1 MKRFYRMFTC
11 FVLVLLFGPFPA
23 TGQQEPGGLYLTGK
37 ITTEQGSVNGA
48 TIRMTRNG
56 QPMKDYQVLPDG
68 KFDLRFEFNND
79 YVLVF
84 QRSDNFPQKI
94 VITTHVPAEV
104 LRRDRKFPPFPVD
117 VNLFTEIK
125 GVDRTFAD
133 NAIMKIYYSPSVD
146 NFIPELY
153 YNNAQIKRLIDQAIW
168 QSQNVRRE
176 ADLLKKLSAAE
187 LAELK
192 KEYDE
197 LLKKAGTEFD
207 RGEYIAS
214 LGDYKSA
221 SRIFPTEQYPKDR
234 IAEINDL
241 IAILGLQAELDKQN
255 AEKYNGYI
263 READRQFG
271 LKSWPGAREN
281 YLQALFVK
289 PGDSY
294 ATGRLTEIEQAVA
307 LEEKAL
313 QDEENAR
320 REAERQAQ
328 MLADLEKQYG
338 EALSLADQA
347 FTRQEYPQA
356 ITGYRN
362 ALRIKP
368 GESYPTSRIT
378 EAETIMA
385 ELAAAR
391 KAYDNAISE
400 GDKAFRQQNYRQAR
414 KAFEE
419 AQKAMSNEPYPA
431 RMLEKIDAIDEELLR
446 LAEEKSKEEAR
457 KAAEELAARMAA
469 EAEKLRLAE
478 EQTRREQEEQARL
491 LAEQA
496 LRDQQYESTIRD
508 ADRLATENLLVEAVG
523 KFRAAL
529 EIKPRESY
537 PIQRIEEIRGI
548 IARQNETRKAFEAA
562 VALGDQEFKKQNYGP
577 ARKAFQEAL
586 NHLPGET
593 YPEEMISRITSL
605 EAEQM
610 AAEAEK
616 ARLAAEKAAREEAAR
631 LAAEAE
637 KQRIAEEQARAE
649 AERLARL
656 EAERQAAEAEKVR
669 LAAEKAA
676 REEAARLAAEAE
688 KQRIAEE
695 QARVEAE
702 RLARLEA
709 ERQAAEAEK
718 ARLAAE
724 KAAREEAA
732 RLAAE
737 AEKQRIAEEQAR
749 VEAERL
755 ARLEAERQ
763 AAEAEKARLAA
774 EKAAREEAARLAA
787 EAELEKRYADA
798 VAAGDKFFNE
808 KQYSPAI
815 GQYRAALREKP
826 QETYPRQRIAE
837 SETLLANLAAAQ
849 KAYEEAIA
857 DGDREF
863 RRQQYS
869 AAREAFLRAQQAKSG
884 EGYPGEMIARIDA
897 LLAEQAR
904 AAEEQARVEAEKQRI
919 AEEQARAEAERL
931 ARLEAERQAAEAEK
945 ARLAAEKAAR
955 EEAARLAAEAELEK
969 RYADAVAAGDKFFN
983 EKQYSPAIGQ
993 YRAALREKPQETY
1006 PRQRIAESET
1016 LLANLAAAQKAYE
1029 EAIAD
1034 GDREF
1039 RRQQYSAAREA
1050 FLRAQQ
1056 AKSGEGYPGEMI
1068 ARIDALLAEQARAA
1082 EEQARVE
1089 AEKQRIAEE
1098 QARAEAER
1106 LARLEAER
1114 QAAEAEKARL
1124 AAQKEAESAARTK
1137 IMSDETEALY
1147 AGIIATADQAFT
1159 EKEYNVSRAW
1169 YYKALEVKPGEAY
1182 PTGRITE
1189 INMILGSQQM
1199 SQREREFQGYID
1211 KGDEAFRAGEMAVA
1225 RGWYNRSLS
1234 IRPDDEYARAQ
1245 IADIQMKIAEKLQ
1258 GHTETSFLD
1267 YLREGDKALSGKNYN
1282 VARVWYHRA
1291 RQLKPDDTRV
1301 AEKLQNLEKA
1311 MGGE

>member
-637 KQRIAEEQARAE
+637 LEKRYADAVAAGDKFFNEKQYTPAIGQYRAALREKPQETYPRQRIAESETLLANLAAAQKAYEEAIADGDREFRRQQYSAAREAFLRAQQAKSGEGYPGEMIARIDALLAEQARA
-649 AERLARL
+649 
-656 EAERQAAEAEKVR
+656 
-669 LAAEKAA
+669 
-676 REEAARLAAEAE
+676 
-688 KQRIAEE
+688 AEE
-695 QARVEAE
+695 QARV
-702 RLARLEA
+702 
-709 ERQAAEAEK
+709 
-718 ARLAAE
+718 
-724 KAAREEAA
+724 
-732 RLAAE
+732 E

-904 AAEEQARVEAEKQRI
+904 AAEEQARVEAER
-919 AEEQARAEAERL
+919 
-931 ARLEAERQAAEAEK
+931 
-945 ARLAAEKAAR
+945 
-955 EEAARLAAEAELEK
+955 
-969 RYADAVAAGDKFFN
+969 
-983 EKQYSPAIGQ
+983 
-993 YRAALREKPQETY
+993 
-1006 PRQRIAESET
+1006 
-1016 LLANLAAAQKAYE
+1016 
-1029 EAIAD
+1029 
-1034 GDREF
+1034 
-1039 RRQQYSAAREA
+1039 
-1050 FLRAQQ
+1050 
-1056 AKSGEGYPGEMI
+1056 
-1068 ARIDALLAEQARAA
+1068 
-1082 EEQARVE
+1082 
-1089 AEKQRIAEE
+1089 QRIAEE

>member
-496 LRDQQYESTIRD
+496 LRDQQYEATIRD

-637 KQRIAEEQARAE
+637 KQRIAEEQAR
-649 AERLARL
+649 
-656 EAERQAAEAEKVR
+656 V
-669 LAAEKAA
+669 
-676 REEAARLAAEAE
+676 
-688 KQRIAEE
+688 
-695 QARVEAE
+695 
-702 RLARLEA
+702 
-709 ERQAAEAEK
+709 
-718 ARLAAE
+718 
-724 KAAREEAA
+724 
-732 RLAAE
+732 
-737 AEKQRIAEEQAR
+737 
-749 VEAERL
+749 
-755 ARLEAERQ
+755 
-763 AAEAEKARLAA
+763 
-774 EKAAREEAARLAA
+774 
-787 EAELEKRYADA
+787 
-798 VAAGDKFFNE
+798 
-808 KQYSPAI
+808 
-815 GQYRAALREKP
+815 
-826 QETYPRQRIAE
+826 
-837 SETLLANLAAAQ
+837 
-849 KAYEEAIA
+849 
-857 DGDREF
+857 
-863 RRQQYS
+863 
-869 AAREAFLRAQQAKSG
+869 
-884 EGYPGEMIARIDA
+884 
-897 LLAEQAR
+897 
-904 AAEEQARVEAEKQRI
+904 
-919 AEEQARAEAERL
+919 EAERL

-1189 INMILGSQQM
+1189 INRILGSQQM

-1311 MGGE
+1311 MGRE

>member
-637 KQRIAEEQARAE
+637 KQRIAEEQAR
-649 AERLARL
+649 
-656 EAERQAAEAEKVR
+656 V
-669 LAAEKAA
+669 
-676 REEAARLAAEAE
+676 
-688 KQRIAEE
+688 
-695 QARVEAE
+695 
-702 RLARLEA
+702 
-709 ERQAAEAEK
+709 
-718 ARLAAE
+718 
-724 KAAREEAA
+724 
-732 RLAAE
+732 
-737 AEKQRIAEEQAR
+737 
-749 VEAERL
+749 
-755 ARLEAERQ
+755 
-763 AAEAEKARLAA
+763 
-774 EKAAREEAARLAA
+774 
-787 EAELEKRYADA
+787 
-798 VAAGDKFFNE
+798 
-808 KQYSPAI
+808 
-815 GQYRAALREKP
+815 
-826 QETYPRQRIAE
+826 
-837 SETLLANLAAAQ
+837 
-849 KAYEEAIA
+849 
-857 DGDREF
+857 
-863 RRQQYS
+863 
-869 AAREAFLRAQQAKSG
+869 
-884 EGYPGEMIARIDA
+884 
-897 LLAEQAR
+897 
-904 AAEEQARVEAEKQRI
+904 
-919 AEEQARAEAERL
+919 EAERL

>member
-737 AEKQRIAEEQAR
+737 AE
-749 VEAERL
+749 
-755 ARLEAERQ
+755 
-763 AAEAEKARLAA
+763 
-774 EKAAREEAARLAA
+774 
-787 EAELEKRYADA
+787 
-798 VAAGDKFFNE
+798 
-808 KQYSPAI
+808 
-815 GQYRAALREKP
+815 
-826 QETYPRQRIAE
+826 
-837 SETLLANLAAAQ
+837 
-849 KAYEEAIA
+849 
-857 DGDREF
+857 
-863 RRQQYS
+863 
-869 AAREAFLRAQQAKSG
+869 
-884 EGYPGEMIARIDA
+884 
-897 LLAEQAR
+897 
-904 AAEEQARVEAEKQRI
+904 
-919 AEEQARAEAERL
+919 
-931 ARLEAERQAAEAEK
+931 
-945 ARLAAEKAAR
+945 
-955 EEAARLAAEAELEK
+955 LEK

>member
-255 AEKYNGYI
+255 AEKYNGFI

-637 KQRIAEEQARAE
+637 KQRIAEEQAR
-649 AERLARL
+649 
-656 EAERQAAEAEKVR
+656 V
-669 LAAEKAA
+669 
-676 REEAARLAAEAE
+676 
-688 KQRIAEE
+688 
-695 QARVEAE
+695 
-702 RLARLEA
+702 
-709 ERQAAEAEK
+709 
-718 ARLAAE
+718 
-724 KAAREEAA
+724 
-732 RLAAE
+732 
-737 AEKQRIAEEQAR
+737 
-749 VEAERL
+749 
-755 ARLEAERQ
+755 
-763 AAEAEKARLAA
+763 
-774 EKAAREEAARLAA
+774 
-787 EAELEKRYADA
+787 
-798 VAAGDKFFNE
+798 
-808 KQYSPAI
+808 
-815 GQYRAALREKP
+815 
-826 QETYPRQRIAE
+826 
-837 SETLLANLAAAQ
+837 
-849 KAYEEAIA
+849 
-857 DGDREF
+857 
-863 RRQQYS
+863 
-869 AAREAFLRAQQAKSG
+869 
-884 EGYPGEMIARIDA
+884 
-897 LLAEQAR
+897 
-904 AAEEQARVEAEKQRI
+904 
-919 AEEQARAEAERL
+919 EAERL

>member
-1 MKRFYRMFTC
+1 MFTC

-255 AEKYNGYI
+255 AEKYNGFI

-637 KQRIAEEQARAE
+637 KQRIAEEQAR
-649 AERLARL
+649 
-656 EAERQAAEAEKVR
+656 V
-669 LAAEKAA
+669 
-676 REEAARLAAEAE
+676 
-688 KQRIAEE
+688 
-695 QARVEAE
+695 
-702 RLARLEA
+702 
-709 ERQAAEAEK
+709 
-718 ARLAAE
+718 
-724 KAAREEAA
+724 
-732 RLAAE
+732 
-737 AEKQRIAEEQAR
+737 
-749 VEAERL
+749 
-755 ARLEAERQ
+755 
-763 AAEAEKARLAA
+763 
-774 EKAAREEAARLAA
+774 
-787 EAELEKRYADA
+787 
-798 VAAGDKFFNE
+798 
-808 KQYSPAI
+808 
-815 GQYRAALREKP
+815 
-826 QETYPRQRIAE
+826 
-837 SETLLANLAAAQ
+837 
-849 KAYEEAIA
+849 
-857 DGDREF
+857 
-863 RRQQYS
+863 
-869 AAREAFLRAQQAKSG
+869 
-884 EGYPGEMIARIDA
+884 
-897 LLAEQAR
+897 
-904 AAEEQARVEAEKQRI
+904 
-919 AEEQARAEAERL
+919 EAERL

>member
-637 KQRIAEEQARAE
+637 
-649 AERLARL
+649 
-656 EAERQAAEAEKVR
+656 
-669 LAAEKAA
+669 
-676 REEAARLAAEAE
+676 
-688 KQRIAEE
+688 
-695 QARVEAE
+695 
-702 RLARLEA
+702 
-709 ERQAAEAEK
+709 
-718 ARLAAE
+718 
-724 KAAREEAA
+724 
-732 RLAAE
+732 
-737 AEKQRIAEEQAR
+737 
-749 VEAERL
+749 
-755 ARLEAERQ
+755 
-763 AAEAEKARLAA
+763 
-774 EKAAREEAARLAA
+774 
-787 EAELEKRYADA
+787 
-798 VAAGDKFFNE
+798 
-808 KQYSPAI
+808 
-815 GQYRAALREKP
+815 
-826 QETYPRQRIAE
+826 
-837 SETLLANLAAAQ
+837 
-849 KAYEEAIA
+849 
-857 DGDREF
+857 
-863 RRQQYS
+863 
-869 AAREAFLRAQQAKSG
+869 
-884 EGYPGEMIARIDA
+884 
-897 LLAEQAR
+897 
-904 AAEEQARVEAEKQRI
+904 
-919 AEEQARAEAERL
+919 
-931 ARLEAERQAAEAEK
+931 
-945 ARLAAEKAAR
+945 
-955 EEAARLAAEAELEK
+955 LEK

>member
-1 MKRFYRMFTC
+1 MHMKRFYRMFTC

-255 AEKYNGYI
+255 AEKYNGFI

-637 KQRIAEEQARAE
+637 KQRIAEEQAR
-649 AERLARL
+649 
-656 EAERQAAEAEKVR
+656 V
-669 LAAEKAA
+669 
-676 REEAARLAAEAE
+676 
-688 KQRIAEE
+688 
-695 QARVEAE
+695 
-702 RLARLEA
+702 
-709 ERQAAEAEK
+709 
-718 ARLAAE
+718 
-724 KAAREEAA
+724 
-732 RLAAE
+732 
-737 AEKQRIAEEQAR
+737 
-749 VEAERL
+749 
-755 ARLEAERQ
+755 
-763 AAEAEKARLAA
+763 
-774 EKAAREEAARLAA
+774 
-787 EAELEKRYADA
+787 
-798 VAAGDKFFNE
+798 
-808 KQYSPAI
+808 
-815 GQYRAALREKP
+815 
-826 QETYPRQRIAE
+826 
-837 SETLLANLAAAQ
+837 
-849 KAYEEAIA
+849 
-857 DGDREF
+857 
-863 RRQQYS
+863 
-869 AAREAFLRAQQAKSG
+869 
-884 EGYPGEMIARIDA
+884 
-897 LLAEQAR
+897 
-904 AAEEQARVEAEKQRI
+904 
-919 AEEQARAEAERL
+919 EAERL

>member
-637 KQRIAEEQARAE
+637 KQRIAEEQAR
-649 AERLARL
+649 
-656 EAERQAAEAEKVR
+656 
-669 LAAEKAA
+669 
-676 REEAARLAAEAE
+676 
-688 KQRIAEE
+688 
-695 QARVEAE
+695 
-702 RLARLEA
+702 
-709 ERQAAEAEK
+709 
-718 ARLAAE
+718 
-724 KAAREEAA
+724 
-732 RLAAE
+732 
-737 AEKQRIAEEQAR
+737 

-808 KQYSPAI
+808 KQY
-815 GQYRAALREKP
+815 
-826 QETYPRQRIAE
+826 T
-837 SETLLANLAAAQ
+837 
-849 KAYEEAIA
+849 
-857 DGDREF
+857 
-863 RRQQYS
+863 
-869 AAREAFLRAQQAKSG
+869 
-884 EGYPGEMIARIDA
+884 
-897 LLAEQAR
+897 
-904 AAEEQARVEAEKQRI
+904 
-919 AEEQARAEAERL
+919 
-931 ARLEAERQAAEAEK
+931 
-945 ARLAAEKAAR
+945 
-955 EEAARLAAEAELEK
+955 
-969 RYADAVAAGDKFFN
+969 
-983 EKQYSPAIGQ
+983 PAIGQ

>member
-255 AEKYNGYI
+255 AEKYNGFI

-637 KQRIAEEQARAE
+637 KQRIAEE
-649 AERLARL
+649 
-656 EAERQAAEAEKVR
+656 
-669 LAAEKAA
+669 
-676 REEAARLAAEAE
+676 
-688 KQRIAEE
+688 
-695 QARVEAE
+695 
-702 RLARLEA
+702 
-709 ERQAAEAEK
+709 
-718 ARLAAE
+718 
-724 KAAREEAA
+724 
-732 RLAAE
+732 
-737 AEKQRIAEEQAR
+737 
-749 VEAERL
+749 
-755 ARLEAERQ
+755 
-763 AAEAEKARLAA
+763 
-774 EKAAREEAARLAA
+774 
-787 EAELEKRYADA
+787 
-798 VAAGDKFFNE
+798 
-808 KQYSPAI
+808 
-815 GQYRAALREKP
+815 
-826 QETYPRQRIAE
+826 
-837 SETLLANLAAAQ
+837 
-849 KAYEEAIA
+849 
-857 DGDREF
+857 
-863 RRQQYS
+863 
-869 AAREAFLRAQQAKSG
+869 
-884 EGYPGEMIARIDA
+884 
-897 LLAEQAR
+897 
-904 AAEEQARVEAEKQRI
+904 
-919 AEEQARAEAERL
+919 
-931 ARLEAERQAAEAEK
+931 
-945 ARLAAEKAAR
+945 
-955 EEAARLAAEAELEK
+955 
-969 RYADAVAAGDKFFN
+969 
-983 EKQYSPAIGQ
+983 
-993 YRAALREKPQETY
+993 
-1006 PRQRIAESET
+1006 
-1016 LLANLAAAQKAYE
+1016 
-1029 EAIAD
+1029 
-1034 GDREF
+1034 
-1039 RRQQYSAAREA
+1039 
-1050 FLRAQQ
+1050 
-1056 AKSGEGYPGEMI
+1056 
-1068 ARIDALLAEQARAA
+1068 
-1082 EEQARVE
+1082 
-1089 AEKQRIAEE
+1089 
-1098 QARAEAER
+1098 
-1106 LARLEAER
+1106 
-1114 QAAEAEKARL
+1114 
-1124 AAQKEAESAARTK
+1124 
-1137 IMSDETEALY
+1137 
-1147 AGIIATADQAFT
+1147 
-1159 EKEYNVSRAW
+1159 
-1169 YYKALEVKPGEAY
+1169 
-1182 PTGRITE
+1182 
-1189 INMILGSQQM
+1189 
-1199 SQREREFQGYID
+1199 
-1211 KGDEAFRAGEMAVA
+1211 
-1225 RGWYNRSLS
+1225 
-1234 IRPDDEYARAQ
+1234 
-1245 IADIQMKIAEKLQ
+1245 
-1258 GHTETSFLD
+1258 
-1267 YLREGDKALSGKNYN
+1267 
-1282 VARVWYHRA
+1282 
-1291 RQLKPDDTRV
+1291 
-1301 AEKLQNLEKA
+1301 
-1311 MGGE
+1311 

>member
-637 KQRIAEEQARAE
+637 KQRIAEEQAR
-649 AERLARL
+649 
-656 EAERQAAEAEKVR
+656 
-669 LAAEKAA
+669 
-676 REEAARLAAEAE
+676 
-688 KQRIAEE
+688 
-695 QARVEAE
+695 VEAE

-808 KQYSPAI
+808 KQYTPAI
-815 GQYRAALREKP
+815 GQYL
-826 QETYPRQRIAE
+826 
-837 SETLLANLAAAQ
+837 
-849 KAYEEAIA
+849 
-857 DGDREF
+857 
-863 RRQQYS
+863 
-869 AAREAFLRAQQAKSG
+869 
-884 EGYPGEMIARIDA
+884 
-897 LLAEQAR
+897 
-904 AAEEQARVEAEKQRI
+904 
-919 AEEQARAEAERL
+919 
-931 ARLEAERQAAEAEK
+931 
-945 ARLAAEKAAR
+945 
-955 EEAARLAAEAELEK
+955 
-969 RYADAVAAGDKFFN
+969 
-983 EKQYSPAIGQ
+983 
-993 YRAALREKPQETY
+993 AALREKPQETY

-1189 INMILGSQQM
+1189 INRILGSQQM